1 MAQPQIQKPEPLA
14 QKPEPLIAYKGF
26 NPDWTCRDFK
36 YTVGETYTE
45 DAADLCKRGFHA
57 CEYPLDIFN
66 YYEPTGQMA
75 LVELTDVSD
84 KKDDDSKRVGKSIT
98 IKASLTIPLLV
109 AAAIEFTTRFCEPA
123 KAQHATGYS
132 SASSATGDSSAS
144 SATGYSSASSATG
157 YRSASSATGNRS
169 ASSATGDSS
178 ASSATGDSSASSA
191 TGNRSASSATG
202 DSSASSATGDS
213 SASSATGYSSASSAT
228 GDRSAS
234 SATGYRSASSV
245 KGKNAV
251 AMNIGIHGKA
261 MAGKDGAIV
270 LCNHDD
276 DYNIRHIRASKVGE
290 NGIKPNVFY
299 VLNDAGEFV
308 EAA

>member
-132 SASSATGDSSAS
+132 SASSATGD
-144 SATGYSSASSATG
+144 
-157 YRSASSATGNRS
+157 
-169 ASSATGDSS
+169 
-178 ASSATGDSSASSA
+178 
-191 TGNRSASSATG
+191 
-202 DSSASSATGDS
+202 
-213 SASSATGYSSASSAT
+213 
-228 GDRSAS
+228 RSAS